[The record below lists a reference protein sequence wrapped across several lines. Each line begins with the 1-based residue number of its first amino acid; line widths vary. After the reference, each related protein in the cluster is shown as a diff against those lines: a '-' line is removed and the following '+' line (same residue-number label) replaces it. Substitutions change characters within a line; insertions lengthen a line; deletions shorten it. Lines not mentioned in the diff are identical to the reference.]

1 MPEEWFFEG
10 EKTERM
16 KIYYREKSGGIE
28 ILRCYGIENRVE
40 IPEMIDG
47 KMVISAAPYAFSSH
61 MDENEE
67 LKNVS
72 VWEMEDG
79 FGFDR
84 EEHVLAGNEVEEI
97 VFPDSLREIGRYI
110 FYGCGSL
117 KKLEFSDSLMQ
128 IGCGAFT
135 GCHALDK
142 LTVHMKQGKKSG
154 VKEIL
159 GEMWQRIDVTFLY
172 ENKNAQTVSEERLTG
187 DIFEIGNVRRADNKC
202 EARLVFPEHYDEA
215 VENTPAR
222 ILYTEYHGSG
232 SNYRQCFYNKE
243 LNYQEYDKLFEM
255 AVVMDKLEVLV
266 DMSFGRL
273 EFPYELAEKA
283 GEEYR
288 GYISRNLSEIAVYLV
303 KREDMH
309 RLEVMAA
316 QKLWT
321 LEGIDAALDCASQRK
336 ETEISA
342 FLMNERA
349 DLVDKS
355 AGDEAWNVDNLKNFR
370 EADMTVLKKTE
381 QSHIAEKP
389 LNVGRK
395 KRFEL

>member
-1 MPEEWFFEG
+1 
-10 EKTERM
+10 M

-28 ILRCYGIENRVE
+28 ILRCLGIESRVE
-40 IPEMIDG
+40 IPEMIDE

-61 MDENEE
+61 MDETEE
-67 LKNVS
+67 LKDAS

-79 FGFDR
+79 FGFGR
-84 EEHVLAGNEVEEI
+84 EERVLAGNEVEEI

-110 FYGCGSL
+110 FYGCGNL

-135 GCHALDK
+135 GCHALEK

-154 VKEIL
+154 VKEML

-172 ENKNAQTVSEERLTG
+172 EDKNEQTVPERRLAGDMFETG
-187 DIFEIGNVRRADNKC
+187 KVHRKDSKC

-266 DMSFGRL
+266 NMSFGRL
-273 EFPYELAEKA
+273 EFPYELTEKA
-283 GEEYR
+283 REEYQ
-288 GYISRNLSEIAVYLV
+288 GYIKKNLREIAVYLV
-303 KREDMH
+303 KQEDIH
-309 RLEVMAA
+309 RLEVISV

-336 ETEISA
+336 ETEVSA

-349 DLVDKS
+349 NLVDKS
-355 AGDEAWNVDNLKNFR
+355 VGDKRVSVDKIKNHQ
-370 EADMTVLKKTE
+370 EMNMPVLEKTVHA
-381 QSHIAEKP
+381 SPAEKP
-389 LNVGRK
+389 LSMRK